1 MESTKDDSMIGEVAE
16 KIIFYLYPCNLHSAS
31 LRKKSLDAI
40 SFFQCVSFFDKEW
53 DMLSVS
59 LLCRTTQQ
67 QQQPLS
73 PRMS

>member
-1 MESTKDDSMIGEVAE
+1 MQSSFSE
-16 KIIFYLYPCNLHSAS
+16 KNTQLAYEKEIFG
-31 LRKKSLDAI
+31 RDF
-40 SFFQCVSFFDKEW
+40 FFQCVSSFDKEW

-67 QQQPLS
+67 QQSLS